1 MDLLVLNQK
10 TQNEQNKNVTR
21 DNFRFL
27 VYSKPKHLLPKPK
40 KIKKNVEEVS
50 ISTDGDFFDDDIMEF
65 PE

>member
-1 MDLLVLNQK
+1 
-10 TQNEQNKNVTR
+10 VTR

-27 VYSKPKHLLPKPK
+27 VFSTPKHLLPKPK